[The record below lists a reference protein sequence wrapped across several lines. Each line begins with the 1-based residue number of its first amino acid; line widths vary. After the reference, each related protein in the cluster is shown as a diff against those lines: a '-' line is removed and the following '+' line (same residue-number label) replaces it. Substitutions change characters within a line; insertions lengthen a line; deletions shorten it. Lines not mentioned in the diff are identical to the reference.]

1 MQFLDVFRAMVL
13 AVRAPW
19 RLADY
24 ADRRA
29 LTFFAVA
36 VLCVTACKVWATYLT
51 AEDPQL
57 LAESALLA
65 PSSTDKATV
74 DIDQPKRLFTAVLGG
89 AVFTTIVSTA
99 VLAGLMMIV
108 GRFLTDKFYLYRHA
122 IIVTSGAASIAIIR
136 VVVETSLQ
144 LLTHSSRWGPHLGIV
159 IDPAGSPYLF
169 AALQRVD
176 LFGLWEYM
184 VVAIGLVGTQGL
196 HRRYGYIVGLVVWLA
211 TVVMLGSATVVASL
225 VSGIAR

>member
-19 RLADY
+19 RLAEY

-36 VLCVTACKVWATYLT
+36 VLSVTACKVWAAYLT
-51 AEDPQL
+51 ADDPQL
-57 LAESALLA
+57 VAEAALLA
-65 PSSTDKATV
+65 PSSSEQTQV
-74 DIDQPKRLFTAVLGG
+74 VLQQPKRLFTAMLGG

-99 VLAGLMMIV
+99 VLAGLMMVI
-108 GRFLTDKFYLYRHA
+108 GRFLTDKLYLYRHA
-122 IIVTSGAASIAIIR
+122 VIVTSGAASIAIIR
-136 VVVETSLQ
+136 IVLETSLQ
-144 LLTHSSRWGPHLGIV
+144 LLTHSARWGPHLGLV
-159 IDPAGSPYLF
+159 VDPAGTPYLF

-176 LFGLWEYM
+176 LVGLWEYL

-196 HRRYGYIVGLVVWLA
+196 HRRFGYIIGLLVWLA
-211 TVVMLGSATVVASL
+211 SVVMLGGATAVASL
-225 VSGIAR
+225 VSGIGR

>member
-13 AVRAPW
+13 AVRVPW
-19 RLADY
+19 RLAEY

-36 VLCVTACKVWATYLT
+36 VLSVTACKVCAAYLT

-57 LAESALLA
+57 VAESALLA
-65 PSSTDKATV
+65 PSSSEQTQV
-74 DIDQPKRLFTAVLGG
+74 DLQQPKRLFTAVLGG

-99 VLAGLMMIV
+99 VLAGLMMVI
-108 GRFLTDKFYLYRHA
+108 GRFLTDRFYLFRHA

-136 VVVETSLQ
+136 IVLETSLQ
-144 LLTHSSRWGPHLGIV
+144 LVTHSARWGPHLGLV
-159 IDPAGSPYLF
+159 IDPTGTPYLF

-176 LFGLWEYM
+176 LLGLWEYL
-184 VVAIGLVGTQGL
+184 VVAVGLVGTQGL
-196 HRRYGYIVGLVVWLA
+196 HRRYGYIVGLVAWLA
-211 TVVMLGSATVVASL
+211 SVVLLGGATGVASI
-225 VSGIAR
+225 VSGIGR